1 MQASIIAAKAKVGGL
16 GMVRRC
22 IGDLAAS
29 TRARRREDVAA
40 SMAEKLRS
48 RID

>member
-1 MQASIIAAKAKVGGL
+1 MPASIIAASAKAGGP

-29 TRARRREDVAA
+29 TRARQREEVAA
-40 SMAEKLRS
+40 SMAEELRS